1 MSQELS
7 RTSKTDLAKRATFI
21 ILLILFVFFILAVVY
36 SPIAFLGYHLGKSR
50 AEQELLRRK
59 LYGRATN

>member
-1 MSQELS
+1 MKNPALFVAYAF
-7 RTSKTDLAKRATFI
+7 L
-21 ILLILFVFFILAVVY
+21 ILLVIVIVLLVVY
-36 SPIAFLGYHLGKSR
+36 GPIAFLGYQLGKSR